1 MSGQTNLEVLK
12 QKLNDTEV
20 DAQLDLSSGDL
31 GSKLKLQ
38 GLSEA
43 QKLHS
48 FRRIKKM
55 IYNCTTKILDNQEK
69 PRQQNLCPMCII
81 NTAPQIGMI

>member
-38 GLSEA
+38 GL
-43 QKLHS
+43 
-48 FRRIKKM
+48 
-55 IYNCTTKILDNQEK
+55 
-69 PRQQNLCPMCII
+69 
-81 NTAPQIGMI
+81 